1 MLLVSACLLGANV
14 KYSGGSNYCELLAQY
29 QGRGLFLPVCPECLG
44 QLAVPRPPAEIRGG
58 DGNDVLNGNAKVYTD
73 SGRDVTANFIQG
85 AEAVLALARKKHIST
100 AILKARSPSCG
111 AGKIYNGN
119 FEGTLTSGDGVT
131 SALLKQ
137 NGITVYTE
145 LDLTEE
151 LLQTL
156 LAK

>member
-58 DGNDVLNGNAKVYTD
+58 DGSDVLNGNAKVYAS

-85 AEAVLALARKKHIST
+85 AEAVLALAR
-100 AILKARSPSCG
+100 KARSPSCG

>member
-29 QGRGLFLPVCPECLG
+29 QWRSLFLPVCPECLG

-58 DGNDVLNGNAKVYTD
+58 DGSDVLNGNAKVYTD

-85 AEAVLALARKKHIST
+85 AEAVLALARKEHIST

-119 FEGTLTSGDGVT
+119 FDGTLTSGDGVT

>member
-1 MLLVSACLLGANV
+1 M
-14 KYSGGSNYCELLAQY
+14 
-29 QGRGLFLPVCPECLG
+29 
-44 QLAVPRPPAEIRGG
+44 PRPPAEIRGG
-58 DGNDVLNGNAKVYTD
+58 DGSDVLNGKAKVYAS
-73 SGRDVTANFIQG
+73 SGHDITANFIKG
-85 AEAVLALARKKHIST
+85 AEAVLELARKEHIRA

-119 FEGTLTSGDGVT
+119 FDGTLTSGEGVT